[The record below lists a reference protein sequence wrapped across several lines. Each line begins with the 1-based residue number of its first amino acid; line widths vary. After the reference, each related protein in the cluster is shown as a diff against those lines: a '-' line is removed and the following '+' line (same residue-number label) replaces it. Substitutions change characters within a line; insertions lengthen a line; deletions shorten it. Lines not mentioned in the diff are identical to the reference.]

1 MKKVIR
7 VKKKDGKV
15 QSVSKTY
22 KKDGI
27 LPKEAFE
34 RGKKKKKKK

>member
-15 QSVSKTY
+15 VAASKTY
-22 KKDGI
+22 KKDGV
-27 LPKEAFE
+27 LPKEAF
-34 RGKKKKKKK
+34 KKKKKK

>member
-7 VKKKDGKV
+7 VK
-15 QSVSKTY
+15 